1 MMKKNAISKINQMGQ
16 VGGYLTLIAKIIVIL
31 GIILCLAGAVIFTI
45 IPENFVSVKVS
56 ENALVDVNLS
66 SLGLSLTEEDIRMIQ
81 EDSFQEATSTDAYDV
96 NGVNYHLQDML
107 ATKDSMQIN
116 AVAENFT
123 LSLKSLTWVFL
134 AGALNIVMALVTLF
148 FVGALCKAFRYCE
161 SPFEENVIKKMQ
173 NLAISLIPWTIISS
187 MAESFVANLLNV
199 GSFEF
204 GISVDFNVVLVIV
217 LIFVLV
223 YIFKYGAVLQRE
235 SDETL

>member
-1 MMKKNAISKINQMGQ
+1 MKQNAISKINQMGQ
-16 VGGYLTLIAKIIVIL
+16 VGGYLTLVAKIL
-31 GIILCLAGAVIFTI
+31 IIIAIIACLAGAIIFKI
-45 IPENFVSVKVS
+45 IPEEFVSVEVS
-56 ENALVDVNLS
+56 ENALVNVDLA
-66 SLGLSLTEEDIRMIQ
+66 SLGLSLSEEDIQMIQ
-81 EDSFQEATSTDAYDV
+81 EDASAYDV
-96 NGVNYHLQDML
+96 NGENYYLQDMQVTED
-107 ATKDSMQIN
+107 AIQIHTITDG
-116 AVAENFT
+116 FT
-123 LSLKSLTWVFL
+123 LRLESLSWIFL
-134 AGALNIVMALVTLF
+134 AGSLNIGMALVTLF

-187 MAESFVANLLNV
+187 IADSFVTNILKV

-204 GISVDFNVVLVIV
+204 GISVDSNVILVII

>member
-1 MMKKNAISKINQMGQ
+1 MKQNAISKINQMGQ
-16 VGGYLTLIAKIIVIL
+16 VGGYLTLVAKIL
-31 GIILCLAGAVIFTI
+31 IIIAIIACLAGAIIFKI
-45 IPENFVSVKVS
+45 IPEEFVSVEVS
-56 ENALVDVNLS
+56 ENALVNVDLA
-66 SLGLSLTEEDIRMIQ
+66 SLGLSLSEEDIQMIQ
-81 EDSFQEATSTDAYDV
+81 EDASAYDV
-96 NGVNYHLQDML
+96 NGENYYLQDMQVTED
-107 ATKDSMQIN
+107 AIQIHTITDG
-116 AVAENFT
+116 FT
-123 LSLKSLTWVFL
+123 LRLESLSWIFL
-134 AGALNIVMALVTLF
+134 AGALNIGMALVTLF

-187 MAESFVANLLNV
+187 IADSFVTNILKV

-204 GISVDFNVVLVIV
+204 GISVDSNVILVII

>member
-1 MMKKNAISKINQMGQ
+1 MKQNAISKINKMGQ
-16 VGGYLTLIAKIIVIL
+16 VGGYLTLVAKILVIV
-31 GIILCLAGAVIFTI
+31 GIIGCLAGAIIFTV
-45 IPENFVSVKVS
+45 IPKDFLSVNVSGNAMVNVDFSEMGFTFSEDDIHMLQEYDIKETSTASAYDINGANYYLREISVTENSLQLDTVSK
-56 ENALVDVNLS
+56 AFTLDLS
-66 SLGLSLTEEDIRMIQ
+66 SLVWI
-81 EDSFQEATSTDAYDV
+81 
-96 NGVNYHLQDML
+96 
-107 ATKDSMQIN
+107 
-116 AVAENFT
+116 
-123 LSLKSLTWVFL
+123 FL
-134 AGALNIVMALVTLF
+134 AGALNVAMALVTLF

-187 MAESFVANLLNV
+187 IADSFVTNLLNV

-204 GISVDFNVVLVIV
+204 GISVDMNVVLIII